1 MNKKLRFSLFFFV
14 MALGPLFSKAQT
26 TVYVCTTNGAYGF
39 CYGGANTS
47 GCAYSEC
54 IKRGG
59 QTPSVILSYPGKGHG
74 AIAVGKSSDGRQ
86 IVGASA
92 GYSDYSGAI
101 ARAKEECRR
110 RGGENP
116 RITHTFYDKEEKKEE
131 KKPKEK
137 PEKEQ
142 QQKDDFWSGKSDT
155 KNNTTGKSN
164 EDPFW
169 EGKGSYQTNE
179 NTKST
184 GGNSKNPGNQFIGE
198 VESKTK
204 TLKIVCWDHGKEDG
218 DRVQIRN
225 NKSIIRSNLYLTK
238 AKKYITVYLKW
249 GMNRID
255 FKALNQGS
263 VGTNTASFEI
273 FDDKGAKIAKKE
285 WSITTGKTA
294 TLLIVKL

>member
-1 MNKKLRFSLFFFV
+1 MKNKLRFLLVCFV
-14 MALGPLFSKAQT
+14 MVFGSFLSKAQT
-26 TVYVCTTNGAYGF
+26 TVYVCTTTGAYGF
-39 CYGGANTS
+39 CYGGSNTS

-116 RITHTFYDKEEKKEE
+116 RITYTFYDREEK
-131 KKPKEK
+131 
-137 PEKEQ
+137 EKEDKSKKKLENKDPKQ
-142 QQKDDFWSGKSDT
+142 DDFWKGESGT
-155 KNNTTGKSN
+155 KNKTTGNTK

-169 EGKGSYQTNE
+169 EGKGSYKTNE
-179 NTKST
+179 N
-184 GGNSKNPGNQFIGE
+184 SKNVNSSNHPGNQFIGE

-204 TLKIVCWDHGKEDG
+204 TLKIVCWDYGKEDG

-238 AKKYITVYLKW
+238 SKKYITVYLKW

-263 VGTNTASFEI
+263 VGNNTASFEI
-273 FDDKGAKIAKKE
+273 FDDKGTKIAKKE
-285 WSITTGKTA
+285 WNITTGKTA